1 MTHTTRWQS
10 PSLPPRRASFAIL
23 ALFLLAGCSSTPRSA
38 LGKWEGPQLLSNS
51 SLEPWSFRGET
62 ARRIK
67 SDHYVIYTTINDD
80 DTLLLLPQ
88 VMEGALAQYRK
99 VAPGTSH
106 SDSPMECYVFERR
119 LEWEA
124 FTKANTGPDAG
135 IYLQIRRGGYA
146 IRDKY
151 VAYYI
156 GRYATA
162 SVAAHEGWHQYVA
175 RHFIGRLPPFVE
187 EGLACMFEG
196 IGWQGET
203 LPRWNL
209 SINQVRVQALR
220 KATEA
225 NKLWPLEKIVAMHAG
240 EVVEE
245 NGEKVDAFYAQAW
258 VFAKFLYES
267 ENGRFRPNLQKW
279 LAETANGTVFDPT
292 KTHTR
297 AGGPWNRTAV
307 KPMLEHY
314 LNMDFATIDKLY
326 QAYLRKVAFDE
337 YSAQWN
343 S

>member
-1 MTHTTRWQS
+1 MINSNASQS
-10 PSLPPRRASFAIL
+10 ARRILP
-23 ALFLLAGCSSTPRSA
+23 ALIVLLLLAGCQVTPNPQ
-38 LGKWEGPQLLSNS
+38 LGHWEGPQLLSTS
-51 SLEPWSFRGET
+51 SVEAWSFRGEP

-67 SDHYVIYTTINDD
+67 SAHYLIYTTINDPD
-80 DTLLLLPQ
+80 VSALLPQ

-99 VAPGTSH
+99 VAPGTGQ
-106 SDSPMECYVFERR
+106 SDTPMECYVFERR
-119 LEWEA
+119 VEWET
-124 FTKANTGPDAG
+124 FTRANTNDSA

-146 IRDKY
+146 IKDKF

-175 RHFIGRLPPFVE
+175 RHFIGRLPPFLE
-187 EGLACMFEG
+187 EGLACLFEG
-196 IGWQGET
+196 IGWKDEN

-220 KATEA
+220 KAIES
-225 NKLWPLEKIVAMHAG
+225 NKLWPLEKIIAMHAG

-258 VFAKFLYES
+258 CFAKFLYEAD
-267 ENGRFRPNLQKW
+267 NGRFRPDLQRW
-279 LAETANGTVFDPT
+279 LTETAYGTVFDPT
-292 KTHTR
+292 HTHNR
-297 AGGPWNRTAV
+297 AGGPWNRTGV

-314 LNMDFATIDKLY
+314 LNLDFATIDKLY
-326 QAYLRKVAFDE
+326 QAYLRKVAYDE

>member
-1 MTHTTRWQS
+1 
-10 PSLPPRRASFAIL
+10 
-23 ALFLLAGCSSTPRSA
+23 
-38 LGKWEGPQLLSNS
+38 LGQWDGPQLLSTS
-51 SLEPWSFRGET
+51 SVEAWNFRGEP

-67 SDHYVIYTTINDD
+67 SANYLIYTTITDED
-80 DTLLLLPQ
+80 VTSLLPQ

-99 VAPGTSH
+99 VAPGTNVSEA
-106 SDSPMECYVFERR
+106 PMECYIFERR
-119 LEWEA
+119 VEWEA
-124 FTKANTGPDAG
+124 FTRAKTGNDAN

-146 IRDKY
+146 VRDKY

-196 IGWQGET
+196 IGWKDEN

-220 KATEA
+220 KAIES
-225 NKLWPLEKIVAMHAG
+225 NKLWPLEKIIAMHAG

-245 NGEKVDAFYAQAW
+245 NGEKVDAFYSQAW
-258 VFAKFLYES
+258 CFAKFMYEAD
-267 ENGRFRPNLQKW
+267 NGRFRPALQKW
-279 LAETANGTVFDPT
+279 LAETAAGTVYDPT
-292 KTHTR
+292 HTHNK

-326 QAYLRKVAFDE
+326 QAYLRKVAYDE